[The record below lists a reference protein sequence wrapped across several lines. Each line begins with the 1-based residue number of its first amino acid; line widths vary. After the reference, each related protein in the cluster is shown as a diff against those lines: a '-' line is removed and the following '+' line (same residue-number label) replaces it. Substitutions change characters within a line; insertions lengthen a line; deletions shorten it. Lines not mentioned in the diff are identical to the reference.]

1 MNAKTRGAIYGVA
14 VAIGA
19 LLVIVGWVTNDQVDA
34 WLRVVDSLLS
44 LILVAAP
51 ALALKNLTPDT
62 PKE

>member
-1 MNAKTRGAIYGVA
+1 MNAKVRGAIYGVA

-19 LLVIVGWVTNDQVDA
+19 LLVIVGWVNNDQVDA
-34 WLRVVDSLLS
+34 WLRVLDSLLS

-51 ALALKNLTPDT
+51 ALALKNLTPDA